1 MQFQNAVITPSGI
14 AIFNAA
20 NTDKPIKFTR
30 FLFTDSTTRLTGQE
44 TELPANTWGNGSV
57 DAVVG
62 QDELQQFVIYASAS
76 NADDYGYARGYGIY
90 AVQDNV
96 EYLVAVANCL
106 GDPTYVSQ
114 MSGGYTRFH
123 LALTIK
129 YSVNSS
135 VLTVQPNLA
144 GLISRAEFENWTNRV
159 VTTHSP
165 SGAPYGEDQ
174 AIYGRKWFRDNTQF
188 GHHTDRVQI
197 SAHADIG
204 VNGAILPLAG
214 GTAQRQIGSALK
226 PWPDIYCNNLH
237 TGFVDTRATIVFKGD
252 KIRNLSLPGTAV
264 EFNPADIVFGN
275 SVYKGTGTP
284 NPNDSVWLTL
294 SPHVITV
301 NDRKA
306 IDQVGYLEFLLDTT
320 SPYFTESMTRVTLR
334 LVGGKRHPYHNVLIF
349 ESMLALCDRDDKT
362 GSVKLNIPNWW
373 PVGGVN
379 STVSGVINC
388 STDPDYPSPTY
399 VILELERLR

>member
-14 AIFNAA
+14 AIFSAA
-20 NTDKPIKFTR
+20 NTNKPIKFTR

-76 NADDYGYARGYGIY
+76 NQSDYGYARGYGIY
-90 AVQDNV
+90 AMQDNV

-129 YSVNSS
+129 YNVNSS

-144 GLISRAEFENWTNRV
+144 GLISRAEFESWTDRV

-165 SGAPYGEDQ
+165 SGPPYGEDQ
-174 AIYGRKWFRDNTQF
+174 VIYGRKWFKDDTQF
-188 GHHTDRVQI
+188 GSQSDRI
-197 SAHADIG
+197 RIYAYADVS

-214 GTAQRQIGSALK
+214 GTAQRQIGSALN
-226 PWPDIYCNNLH
+226 PWPDIYCNSLH
-237 TGFVDTRATIVFKGD
+237 ADYISGKGVMVIDGSTFPRITGNYVLNITNTVIRHADFEQYPNRGYAMFDFYIRQDWGEGEQKYRIQKLNSMGLYLNADSRFLSPYAKIKISFVGNDLSGRVQTEEFVASIASASIADPAIPGQTFKMVTFENWAPQNSVDTIV
-252 KIRNLSLPGTAV
+252 S
-264 EFNPADIVFGN
+264 
-275 SVYKGTGTP
+275 
-284 NPNDSVWLTL
+284 
-294 SPHVITV
+294 V
-301 NDRKA
+301 NDLK
-306 IDQVGYLEFLLDTT
+306 
-320 SPYFTESMTRVTLR
+320 
-334 LVGGKRHPYHNVLIF
+334 
-349 ESMLALCDRDDKT
+349 
-362 GSVKLNIPNWW
+362 
-373 PVGGVN
+373 
-379 STVSGVINC
+379 
-388 STDPDYPSPTY
+388 Y
-399 VILELERLR
+399 VYIELELME

>member
-20 NTDKPIKFTR
+20 NTNKPIKFTR

-76 NADDYGYARGYGIY
+76 NAQDYGYARGYGIY
-90 AVQDNV
+90 AEQDGT

-144 GLISRAEFENWTNRV
+144 GLISRAEFEGWTERV

-165 SGAPYGEDQ
+165 SGAPFGEDQ
-174 AIYGRKWFRDNTQF
+174 WIYGRKWFRDDIEF
-188 GHHTDRVQI
+188 GSQNNRLQI
-197 SAHADIG
+197 HAYADMS
-204 VNGAILPLAG
+204 VNGAILPLARG
-214 GTAQRQIGSALK
+214 NAQRQIGSNQLR
-226 PWPDIYCNNLH
+226 WPDIYCNNLH
-237 TGFVDTRATIVFKGD
+237 ADYISGKGIMVIDGSTFPRITENYVLDITNTVIRHADFEQYPNHGYAKFDFYIRQDWGEGERKYRIQKLNSMGIYLNADSRFLSPYAKIKISFVGNDLSGRVQTEEFAASIASARIADPAIPGQTFKMVTFENWAPQNSVDTIV
-252 KIRNLSLPGTAV
+252 S
-264 EFNPADIVFGN
+264 
-275 SVYKGTGTP
+275 
-284 NPNDSVWLTL
+284 
-294 SPHVITV
+294 V
-301 NDRKA
+301 NDLK
-306 IDQVGYLEFLLDTT
+306 
-320 SPYFTESMTRVTLR
+320 
-334 LVGGKRHPYHNVLIF
+334 
-349 ESMLALCDRDDKT
+349 
-362 GSVKLNIPNWW
+362 
-373 PVGGVN
+373 
-379 STVSGVINC
+379 
-388 STDPDYPSPTY
+388 Y
-399 VILELERLR
+399 VYIELELME

>member
-20 NTDKPIKFTR
+20 NTNKPIKFTR

-90 AVQDNV
+90 AMQDNV

-129 YSVNSS
+129 YNVNSS

-144 GLISRAEFENWTNRV
+144 GLISRSEFESWTDRV
-159 VTTHSP
+159 VTKHSP

-174 AIYGRKWFRDNTQF
+174 TIYGRKYFRDDTQF
-188 GHHTDRVQI
+188 GKVTDRVALNIFGDMAMGGQ
-197 SAHADIG
+197 
-204 VNGAILPLAG
+204 ILPLTGVQNA
-214 GTAQRQIGSALK
+214 TLQIGSNQFR
-226 PWPDIYCNNLH
+226 WPDIYCNNLH
-237 TGFVDTRATIVFKGD
+237 ADYISGRGIMVIDGSTFPHITETDYVLDITNTVVRHADFVQYPNAGYVKFDFAIRQNGWQGTRVYTLLYLTSMRFYINA
-252 KIRNLSLPGTAV
+252 
-264 EFNPADIVFGN
+264 N
-275 SVYKGTGTP
+275 SRF
-284 NPNDSVWLTL
+284 L
-294 SPHVITV
+294 SPYAKIKVTFV
-301 NDRKA
+301 G
-306 IDQVGYLEFLLDTT
+306 QVLDGMLQSEEFVA
-320 SPYFTESMTRVTLR
+320 SIASAS
-334 LVGGKRHPYHNVLIF
+334 I
-349 ESMLALCDRDDKT
+349 
-362 GSVKLNIPNWW
+362 
-373 PVGGVN
+373 
-379 STVSGVINC
+379 
-388 STDPDYPSPTY
+388 TDPAIPGQTFKVVTFDNWRPQNRDFEAIVSINTLKY
-399 VILELERLR
+399 VYIELELME